1 MDMRHARAEPTS
13 SWCQKHFHPTRQL
26 YCELQYSIAGG
37 CAQLRYTELMMS
49 TTRSAM
55 VQMRVTPAVKYAS
68 EQVLRRIGMS
78 MTEAMELFLRRMIID
93 QRIPFDVVAFDN
105 ATFTQ
110 LALDWEEESHTIIF
124 KRTGRSRSSSRLA
137 VRPKRE

>member
-1 MDMRHARAEPTS
+1 
-13 SWCQKHFHPTRQL
+13 
-26 YCELQYSIAGG
+26 
-37 CAQLRYTELMMS
+37 
-49 TTRSAM
+49 
-55 VQMRVTPAVKYAS
+55 
-68 EQVLRRIGMS
+68 
-78 MTEAMELFLRRMIID
+78 MIID

>member
-1 MDMRHARAEPTS
+1 
-13 SWCQKHFHPTRQL
+13 
-26 YCELQYSIAGG
+26 
-37 CAQLRYTELMMS
+37 
-49 TTRSAM
+49 M